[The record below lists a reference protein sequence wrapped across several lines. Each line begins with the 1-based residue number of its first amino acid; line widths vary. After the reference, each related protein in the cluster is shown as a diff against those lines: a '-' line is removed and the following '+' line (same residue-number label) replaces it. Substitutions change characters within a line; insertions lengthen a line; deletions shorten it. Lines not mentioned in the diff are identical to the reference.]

1 MKQCIA
7 LLLALCFFASPVLAD
22 SSKVSKKTKAPAASK
37 EKPKQTKSDD
47 EVLSL
52 IGEITH
58 EVDRADQRL
67 AVVETRLNTLDE
79 RVTKVEERQE
89 ETIGELQGLKQSQAE
104 QIVQAQQLQSQLALA
119 HEKADRLT
127 QQASQLAAEANAA
140 RGQAA
145 QANQMAAQANAN
157 AQQALANAQAADNA
171 ARPKGLIGK
180 GLAAIFP
187 RMLGHR

>member
-1 MKQCIA
+1 MKHCIA

-22 SSKVSKKTKAPAASK
+22 GSAAKKPKSAVSASK
-37 EKPKQTKSDD
+37 EKPKQKKSDD

-58 EVDRADQRL
+58 EVVRADSRL
-67 AVVETRLNTLDE
+67 EVVETRLTDLDT
-79 RVTKVEERQE
+79 RVTSIEQRQE
-89 ETIGELQGLKQSQAE
+89 ATIVELQGLKENQTRQLTEAE
-104 QIVQAQQLQSQLALA
+104 QLRTELAASNARGDGLVAETQQLRGEVSMVRQQSA
-119 HEKADRLT
+119 
-127 QQASQLAAEANAA
+127 
-140 RGQAA
+140 
-145 QANQMAAQANAN
+145 
-157 AQQALANAQAADNA
+157 QALAGARASDNA